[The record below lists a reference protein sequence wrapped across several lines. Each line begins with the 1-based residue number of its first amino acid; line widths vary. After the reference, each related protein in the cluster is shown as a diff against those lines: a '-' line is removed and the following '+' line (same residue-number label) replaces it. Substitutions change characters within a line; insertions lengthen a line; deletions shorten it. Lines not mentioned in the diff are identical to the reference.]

1 MENGIIMGFQETMGN
16 KGEKRSSAISPK
28 PYVLTCQGCDI
39 HPGMYSVLVCSL
51 GMYDFRIE

>member
-28 PYVLTCQGCDI
+28 PYVLVKDAIYILACTQ
-39 HPGMYSVLVCSL
+39 Y
-51 GMYDFRIE
+51 